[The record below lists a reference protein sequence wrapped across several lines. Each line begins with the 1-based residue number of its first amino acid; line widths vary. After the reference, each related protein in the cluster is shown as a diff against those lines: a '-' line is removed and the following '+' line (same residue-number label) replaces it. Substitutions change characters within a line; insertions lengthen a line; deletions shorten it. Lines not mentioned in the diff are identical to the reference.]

1 MDVQYCTS
9 ILFCSNLTHMNKKI
23 ITSIAIAIIGISLY
37 FWWFSDSKVVIRKT
51 ESLVGYFEKNE
62 ESGRIGGAIT
72 TTGFKDLLADNAHF
86 KLVNINLPYASTF
99 QNTIDKDFMVTAHA
113 HLVNSAGIVT
123 ITNKKITLV
132 EINNDTAKVD
142 LNFHIKTEKIH
153 TNFDHNLS
161 CKLTY
166 KKIDDRWKL
175 SIAEVK

>member
-23 ITSIAIAIIGISLY
+23 ITSIAIVIIGISLY

-99 QNTIDKDFMVTAHA
+99 QNTIDKDFMCCH
-113 HLVNSAGIVT
+113 HEIFINSVLELIMT
-123 ITNKKITLV
+123 PL
-132 EINNDTAKVD
+132 
-142 LNFHIKTEKIH
+142 
-153 TNFDHNLS
+153 
-161 CKLTY
+161 KL
-166 KKIDDRWKL
+166 I
-175 SIAEVK
+175 SIFI